1 MLFISSIFYEDRR
14 RREISFSNLNQVEN
28 IILAVGIDISKD
40 DFHVCVK
47 EKVAN
52 GTVIIKGSHSF
63 RNNVIGFSELV
74 LWVSKRENP
83 GVSVRYIMEATGS
96 YYENLAYY
104 LYESGNRVSVVL
116 ANKIKHFAKSLNL
129 KTKTDKVDSLLIAQI
144 GIEREMPEWKP
155 MSPKYKE
162 LRDLCREMLSL
173 KKEKSRAMCQFHA
186 MNHSHDKT
194 PSVVRI
200 KQEQI
205 DFYEKAI
212 LEIEAEIARLVNADA
227 DLKNRID
234 KIQKVKGLKLNTI
247 IVVLCETNGFQMF
260 ESTRQVVSYAG
271 LDVVMKES
279 GNFKGKTKI
288 SKKGNVRIRQCLYM
302 PAMSAIQYNTGIK
315 DLYNRI
321 VERNPDVKR
330 KGVVAG
336 MRKLLILIFVLWK
349 KDEEYDTNY
358 VW

>member
-1 MLFISSIFYEDRR
+1 M
-14 RREISFSNLNQVEN
+14 EN
-28 IILAVGIDISKD
+28 ITLVVGIDISKD
-40 DFHVCVK
+40 DFQVCAK
-47 EKVAN
+47 EKVSN
-52 GTVIIKGSHSF
+52 GNIIIKGSHSF
-63 RNNVIGFSELV
+63 KNNAKGFAELTV
-74 LWVSKRENP
+74 WVSKREKQ
-83 GVSVRYIMEATGS
+83 GTKVRYIMEATGS

-227 DLKNRID
+227 DLKTRID

-349 KDEEYDTNY
+349 KDEEYDPNY